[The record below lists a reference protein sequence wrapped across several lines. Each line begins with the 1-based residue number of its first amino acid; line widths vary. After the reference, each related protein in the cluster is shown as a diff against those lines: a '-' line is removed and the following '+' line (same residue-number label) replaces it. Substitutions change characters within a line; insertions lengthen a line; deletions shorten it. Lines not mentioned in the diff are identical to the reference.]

1 MNRILRFCQGVL
13 VIPFFCISISVVG
26 ISCDEQ
32 PRILTSTPEKV
43 QPETE
48 FEKIY
53 DMVSEGNYYP
63 GQVTS
68 LVMIANSIDRLADA
82 IKEHECLSK

>member
-1 MNRILRFCQGVL
+1 MMKFIL
-13 VIPFFCISISVVG
+13 FFCISISIVG
-26 ISCDEQ
+26 SSCDEQ
-32 PRILTSTPEKV
+32 STPKTLISTT
-43 QPETE
+43 QSQTE

-53 DMVSEGNYYP
+53 DIVSEGNYYP